1 MNCRRPKAALVRF
14 GRDSRDGPANG
25 PDGGVLPAHRFE
37 QADAALSETDMLVF
51 VAGENDSVDE
61 MRAAAVAAL
70 R

>member
-1 MNCRRPKAALVRF
+1 
-14 GRDSRDGPANG
+14 
-25 PDGGVLPAHRFE
+25 
-37 QADAALSETDMLVF
+37 LSETDMLVF